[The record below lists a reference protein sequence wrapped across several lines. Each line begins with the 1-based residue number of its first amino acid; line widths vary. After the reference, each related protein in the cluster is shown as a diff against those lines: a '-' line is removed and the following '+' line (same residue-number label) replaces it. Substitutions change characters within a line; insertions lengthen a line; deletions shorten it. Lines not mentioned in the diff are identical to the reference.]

1 MAKNSLIIVGILV
14 AIALGAT
21 AVYLQIGADIS
32 SELSKATN
40 PCLSLYDTFADEL
53 IRKGGVFDSE
63 TTREV
68 NRAQQKFV
76 NDGCLSSVDSWFPS
90 DRPEGKQ
97 LIDFLK
103 QHYGK

>member
-1 MAKNSLIIVGILV
+1 MRKNSLIIVGVLA

-21 AVYLQIGADIS
+21 SVYLQIGDDIT

-40 PCLSLYDTFADEL
+40 PCLALYDIFAEEL
-53 IRKGGVFDSE
+53 IRKGGAFDSE

-76 NDGCLSSVDSWFPS
+76 TDGCLSSADSWFPS
-90 DRPEGKQ
+90 DKPEGRE
-97 LIDFLK
+97 LINFLK

>member
-1 MAKNSLIIVGILV
+1 MGKNSLIIVGVLA
-14 AIALGAT
+14 AIVLGAT
-21 AVYLQIGADIS
+21 SVYLQIGDDIS

-40 PCLSLYDTFADEL
+40 YCLSLYDTFAEEL
-53 IRKGGVFDSE
+53 MRKGDFDSE
-63 TTREV
+63 TTKEV
-68 NRAQQKFV
+68 NRAHQKFV
-76 NDGCLSSVDSWFPS
+76 YDAWCLSNVDSWFPS

>member
-1 MAKNSLIIVGILV
+1 MGKNSLIIVGVLV

-21 AVYLQIGADIS
+21 AVYLQIGDDVS
-32 SELSKATN
+32 SELSKVTN
-40 PCLSLYDTFADEL
+40 PCLTLYDIFAEEL
-53 IRKGGVFDSE
+53 IRKGVFDSE

-76 NDGCLSSVDSWFPS
+76 TDGCLSNVDSWFPS